1 MASINQP
8 GIRRKIA
15 IIIAVVIIMA
25 AVITGWITLRIS
37 SLNPLSED
45 AVIGADIVNIS
56 SSVPGRITSLNV
68 TENGLVRKG
77 DILLTIDPYMYQLAA
92 DQARAELEIAEATM
106 NTQHRNVI
114 AEQSNSGISQDQ
126 IRSAQANLKLASQTL
141 ARLTPL
147 EAKGYVTR
155 QQLDDAATAK
165 RNAEIMLQ
173 QAEKQSVAAEALVS
187 NTDATE
193 ALVRARRAALAIA
206 ERELEN
212 TVVRAP
218 HDGLVVGLNI
228 APGEYVIP
236 DQSVFTLID
245 NQHWYA
251 SAYYKETE
259 LKHISVGDCATVYV
273 MQDRNKRMTG
283 RVQGI
288 GWGVI
293 SEDQINLPRSLPY
306 VPKSLNWVRVEQR
319 FPVRIILDN
328 PDPRLMR
335 VGATATVTVRSQH
348 DCR

>member
-1 MASINQP
+1 MASVNQS
-8 GIRRKIA
+8 GIKRKIA
-15 IIIAVVIIMA
+15 VIIAVVVIMA
-25 AVITGWITLRIS
+25 AAITGWVTLRIS

-56 SSVPGRITSLNV
+56 SSVPGHITSLNV
-68 TENGLVRKG
+68 AENGRVKKG
-77 DILLTIDPYMYQLAA
+77 EVLLTIDPYSYQLAA
-92 DQARAELEIAEATM
+92 DQAKADLEIAEAAM
-106 NTQHRNVI
+106 NTQNRNVI

-126 IRSAQANLKLASQTL
+126 IRSSQANLKLATQTV
-141 ARLTPL
+141 ARLQPL

-155 QQLDDAATAK
+155 QQLDDAVTAK

-173 QAEKQSVAAEALVS
+173 QAQKQSVAAQALVS
-187 NTDATE
+187 NTDAAA

-212 TVVRAP
+212 TVIRAP
-218 HDGLVVGLNI
+218 HDGLIAGLNV
-228 APGEYVIP
+228 ARGEYVIP
-236 DQSVFTLID
+236 DQSIFTLID

-259 LKHISVGDCATVYV
+259 LKHINIGDCATVYV
-273 MQDRNKRMTG
+273 MQDRNKKMTG

-288 GWGVI
+288 GWGVV

-306 VPKSLNWVRVEQR
+306 IPKSLNWVRVEQR
-319 FPVRIILDN
+319 FPVRIMLDN
-328 PDPRLMR
+328 PEPLLMR

>member
-1 MASINQP
+1 MASVNQS
-8 GIRRKIA
+8 GIKRKIA
-15 IIIAVVIIMA
+15 VIIAVVVIMA
-25 AVITGWITLRIS
+25 AAITGWVTLRIS

-56 SSVPGRITSLNV
+56 SSVPGHITSLNV
-68 TENGLVRKG
+68 VENGQVKKG
-77 DILLTIDPYMYQLAA
+77 EILLTIDPYTYQLAV
-92 DQARAELEIAEATM
+92 DQAKADLEIAEATM

-114 AEQSNSGISQDQ
+114 AEQSNSGITQDQ
-126 IRSAQANLKLASQTL
+126 IRSSQANLKLAIQTV
-141 ARLTPL
+141 ARLQPL

-155 QQLDDAATAK
+155 QQLDDAVTAK

-173 QAEKQSVAAEALVS
+173 QAQKQSVAAEALVS
-187 NTDATE
+187 NTDAAE

-206 ERELEN
+206 ERELDN
-212 TVVRAP
+212 TVIRAP
-218 HDGLVVGLNI
+218 HDGLVAGLNI
-228 APGEYVIP
+228 ARGEYVIP
-236 DQSVFTLID
+236 DQSIFTLID

-259 LKHISVGDCATVYV
+259 LKHINIGDCATVYV

-288 GWGVI
+288 GWGVV

-306 VPKSLNWVRVEQR
+306 IPKSLNWVRVEQR
-319 FPVRIILDN
+319 FPVRIMLDN
-328 PDPRLMR
+328 PEPLLMR